1 MTDEYLLEH
10 GYKQYEPTPFDNKS
24 VVAKFQKQFSDEFGK
39 KYFIIVLKWSNNHVP
54 ENRRDKWWKP
64 FTYCYEVQITMF
76 GEQKTINLE
85 FFSDW
90 TVEEVEKF
98 MEDFFTK
105 MKPNYYELY
114 DSGGGDIDD

>member
-10 GYKQYEPTPFDNKS
+10 GYKQYKPTPFDNKS
-24 VVAKFQKQFSDEFGK
+24 VVAKFQKQFSDDFGK
-39 KYFIIVLKWSNNHVP
+39 KYFIIVSKWSHNHVP

-64 FTYCYEVQITMF
+64 FTYCYEVQISMF
-76 GEQKTINLE
+76 DEQKTINME

-90 TVEEVEKF
+90 TVREVEKF
-98 MEDFFTK
+98 MEDFFNK

-114 DSGGGDIDD
+114 DSGRGDIDD